1 MFNALRYTEELE
13 RAGFSRSQAE
23 TSVKML
29 IDLMNE
35 NFATKND
42 LGELGSDMNTM
53 LIAIRSDMN
62 AMEQS
67 LRSDVNAMEQSL
79 RSDMNAMEQSL
90 RSDMRELEYKL
101 TIKLGTLMTI
111 AIGVTATLV
120 KLIPS
125 HG

>member
-1 MFNALRYTEELE
+1 
-13 RAGFSRSQAE
+13 
-23 TSVKML
+23 ML

-35 NFATKND
+35 NFATKAD
-42 LGELGSDMNTM
+42 LTTTESALRFDM
-53 LIAIRSDMN
+53 SG
-62 AMEQS
+62 
-67 LRSDVNAMEQSL
+67 LRADLSAL
-79 RSDMNAMEQSL
+79 RSDMNAMEQSI

-101 TIKLGTLMTI
+101 STMMTI